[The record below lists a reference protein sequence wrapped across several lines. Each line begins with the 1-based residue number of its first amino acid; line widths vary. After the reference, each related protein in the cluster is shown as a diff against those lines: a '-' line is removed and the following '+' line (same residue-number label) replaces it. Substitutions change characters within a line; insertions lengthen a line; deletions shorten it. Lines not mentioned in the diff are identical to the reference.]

1 MYSNWRGTT
10 PRKTMERAGNMGKHD
25 PIRDGDV
32 HPDTAKRLE
41 PKEFDKSGHIPTDDD
56 DDNDENDD

>member
-1 MYSNWRGTT
+1 MILTEETT
-10 PRKTMERAGNMGKHD
+10 RSTTKNTL
-25 PIRDGDV
+25 IWISYLLTV
-32 HPDTAKRLE
+32 TKRLE